1 MSDVHQHPSEGAGP
15 LPLPKRTTPTWEIE
29 LLISGAVVFSLFSL
43 REPLEEYFLRSFPYA
58 TEVMQPLVMY
68 SYLYTKLVLFVL
80 LITFVLHLIAR
91 ARWVALVGVHSIYPH
106 GPRWENQSG
115 GPITRR
121 LTMGDVGDI
130 DEAIERADNHASLVF
145 GYGLLAAQLS
155 LMIMLVSLVSF
166 GVLALLRAAGVPE
179 DYEFWLVGVLV
190 VLLVLPMMADK
201 YLVPRLG
208 EEHWFSRAVELMV
221 RGTFLFT
228 LSRAQQPLSS
238 LLTTNLGGKRG
249 AWVLIAVIYTVLG
262 LATFDTMARLDVGP
276 GIRGRLLPEVSRDV
290 GLLANHY
297 ADSRDAKLRGSSTP
311 FIDSAVVRGPYLRL
325 VIPYQAMRHDAA
337 IRRACPEAAPTDPA
351 ADSATRIAAQRAAD
365 EARTRCF
372 GALFDVRLNG
382 ATPPGLE
389 FHRYEAPEDGLD
401 GVISLIDVR
410 DLPRGRHTLSL
421 AVVNDADGAEPAADG
436 QKSEDQ
442 IEDDLRPNLIEFWR

>member
-1 MSDVHQHPSEGAGP
+1 MNDAHQQTPEGPGP

-43 REPLEEYFLRSFPYA
+43 HEPLEAYFQRSFPVA

-68 SYLYTKLVLFVL
+68 SYLYGKLVLFVL
-80 LITFVLHLIAR
+80 LITFVLHLVAR

-115 GPITRR
+115 GPIARKLSMR
-121 LTMGDVGDI
+121 DVGDI

-166 GVLALLRAAGVPE
+166 GAIALLRAAGVPKDLE
-179 DYEFWLVGVLV
+179 IWLVAGLVL
-190 VLLVLPMMADK
+190 LLVLPMIADK

-208 EEHWFSRAVELMV
+208 EQHWFSRGVEGLL
-221 RGTFLFT
+221 RATFVLT
-228 LSRAQQPLSS
+228 LSRAQQPLNS

-249 AWVLIAVIYTVLG
+249 AWVLIAVIYVVLG

-276 GIRGRLLPEVSRDV
+276 GIRGRLLPEISRDL

-297 ADSRDAKLRGSSTP
+297 ADSRDGKLRSSGTP
-311 FIDSAVVRGPYLRL
+311 FIDSAVVHGPYLRL
-325 VIPYQAMRHDAA
+325 VIPYQATRHDAA
-337 IRRACPEAAPTDPA
+337 INRACPEVAPDAA
-351 ADSATRIAAQRAAD
+351 ADSATRIAARRAAA

-372 GALFDVRLNG
+372 GTLFDVRLNG

-389 FHRYEAPEDGLD
+389 FHRYQAPDGGPD

-421 AVVNDADGAEPAADG
+421 AVVNEADGAEPTAAG
-436 QKSEDQ
+436 QKGDDES
-442 IEDDLRPNLIEFWR
+442 EDDLRPHLIEFWR